1 MYHGRNLILKAS
13 RLCYDGGMNTK
24 KGEYFSSME
33 IENLITA
40 ISREALRGWLQE
52 NAKTEKYCW
61 VVVSM
66 TPNPDTLLYLDA
78 VEESLCFGW
87 IDGVKKKISETE
99 LVQRLS
105 PRSKKSSWT
114 ELNKERVRRLEKLG
128 LMTDEGRKVLPD
140 MDHDS
145 FKIDRVIE
153 QRLKEERQVYENFLA
168 FPALYQRVRIDTIQ
182 CNIKQPELFKSRL
195 DKFITNTKENKMYGQ
210 WHDNG
215 RLLDY

>member
-1 MYHGRNLILKAS
+1 M
-13 RLCYDGGMNTK
+13 D
-24 KGEYFSSME
+24 
-33 IENLITA
+33 IENLIKVT
-40 ISREALRGWLQE
+40 SREDLRVWLQE
-52 NAKTEKYCW
+52 NCKTEKSCW

-66 TPNPDTLLYLDA
+66 TPNADILLYLDA

-99 LVQRLS
+99 LAQRLS

-114 ELNKERVRRLEKLG
+114 ELNKERVRRLDKLG
-128 LMTDEGRKVLPD
+128 LMRDEGRKVLPD

-145 FKIDRVIE
+145 FKIDKVIE

-168 FPALYQRVRIDTIQ
+168 FPALYKRVRIDTIQ
-182 CNIKQPELFKSRL
+182 SNKNQPELFKSRL

>member
-1 MYHGRNLILKAS
+1 
-13 RLCYDGGMNTK
+13 
-24 KGEYFSSME
+24 ME
-33 IENLITA
+33 IEYLVTVKT
-40 ISREALRGWLQE
+40 SEDLRVWLQE
-52 NAKTEKYCW
+52 NGKTEKSCW
-61 VVVSM
+61 IAVSM

-78 VEESLCFGW
+78 VEQSLCFGW
-87 IDGVKKKISETE
+87 IDGVKKKMSETQ

-128 LMTDEGRKVLPD
+128 LMRDEGRKVLPD

-153 QRLKEERQVYENFLA
+153 QRLIEEREVCENFLA
-168 FPALYQRVRIDTIQ
+168 FPALYKRVRIDTIQ
-182 CNIKQPELFKSRL
+182 SNKNQPELFNNRL
-195 DKFITNTKENKMYGQ
+195 DKFIANTKENKMYGQ

-215 RLLDY
+215 RLLEY

>member
-1 MYHGRNLILKAS
+1 
-13 RLCYDGGMNTK
+13 
-24 KGEYFSSME
+24 ME
-33 IENLITA
+33 IENLIRAT
-40 ISREALRGWLQE
+40 SREDLRAWLQD
-52 NAKTEKYCW
+52 NSKTEKCCW

-66 TPNPDTLLYLDA
+66 TPKSDTLLYLDA

-99 LVQRLS
+99 TAQRLS

-128 LMTDEGRKVLPD
+128 LMTDEGRRALPD
-140 MDHDS
+140 MDPDS
-145 FKIDRVIE
+145 FIIDSIIE
-153 QRLKEERQVYENFLA
+153 QRLKEDRQVYENFLA
-168 FPALYQRVRIDTIQ
+168 FPDLYRRIRIDTIQ
-182 CNIKQPELFKSRL
+182 SIRNQPELFASRL

-215 RLLDY
+215 RLLYKLNE